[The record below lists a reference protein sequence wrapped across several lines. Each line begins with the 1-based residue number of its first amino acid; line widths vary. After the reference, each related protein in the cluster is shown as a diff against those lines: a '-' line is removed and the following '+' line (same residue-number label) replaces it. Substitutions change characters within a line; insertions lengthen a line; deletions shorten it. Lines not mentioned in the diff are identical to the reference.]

1 MKITKTVNDILVE
14 AYKIA
19 NNKRHE
25 YVTPEHLLL
34 ASLKNKRFLEAIKGC
49 GGDAQKLTDNL
60 NDYLDKYVSKVE
72 GKDAKESFGME
83 NILFIATQ
91 QAVFSGKNKI
101 DLEHIISAL
110 YELENSYAVYY
121 LNEQGINKRD
131 LLFDLCHRESEIMLE
146 NSNDEIF
153 LDNNLNDEYD
163 EAEEL
168 DKETIIKKYAKNLTQ
183 EVNQINKDPLIG
195 RQDILDRTIQILCR
209 RTKNNPIHVGEVG
222 VGKTAITLGLAKL
235 IVEKKVPEKLKNAE
249 IFSLDVGSLLAGTRY
264 RGDFEERM
272 KVLLDEIMTRENP
285 IVYIDEIHTIVGSGA
300 LEGGSL
306 DGASLI
312 KSYLL
317 EGKIKF
323 IGATTYDEY
332 KKYFEKDKGLSRRFQ
347 IIDVKEPSKDEAV
360 KILEGLKKNFEDYH
374 NVKYTNRALVSAVN
388 LSSKYINDR
397 YLPDK
402 AIDIIDEAGAY
413 MSMVRKDRRTKK
425 IDEGI
430 IEKIIAKM
438 CNIPKETVE
447 GNEVQSLKNLEAT
460 MKKNIFGQDT
470 AIENV
475 VRCIKMSRAGLNDEN
490 KPVASMLFVGP
501 TGVGKTE
508 IAKVLANSLGIE
520 FVRFDMSEYG
530 EKHAASK
537 LIGSPPGYV
546 GYEEGGLLTD
556 TIRKKP
562 NCVLLLDEVEKAHRD
577 ILNVLLQIMDY
588 ATLTDNKGRK
598 ADFKN
603 VIIIMTSNAGAR
615 YVGKNL
621 VGFLDREVKKDVINE
636 EVKKFFSP
644 EFRNRL
650 DKIIVFNDIDKDMS
664 INIVKKQLAIFN
676 ERLKNKN
683 INVTFRESVIEY
695 IADIGTSKEFG
706 AREILRVINTQ
717 LKPLLVDKILFD
729 DLRDDLRDDLKY
741 DIDYEMGKFKLNKIE
756 NE

>member
-683 INVTFRESVIEY
+683 INVTFKESVIEY
-695 IADIGTSKEFG
+695 IADTGTSKEFG

-729 DLRDDLRDDLKY
+729 DLRDGLKY

>member
-131 LLFDLCHRESEIMLE
+131 LLFDLCHRESEIMFE

-163 EAEEL
+163 DAEKL

-603 VIIIMTSNAGAR
+603 IIIIMTSNAGAR

-695 IADIGTSKEFG
+695 IADTGTSKEFG

-729 DLRDDLRDDLKY
+729 DLRDDLKY

>member
-131 LLFDLCHRESEIMLE
+131 LLFDLCHRESEIMFE

-163 EAEEL
+163 EAEKL

-695 IADIGTSKEFG
+695 IADTGTSKEFG

-729 DLRDDLRDDLKY
+729 DLRDDLKY

>member
-413 MSMVRKDRRTKK
+413 MSMVRKDIRTKK

-546 GYEEGGLLTD
+546 GYEEGGLLTE

-695 IADIGTSKEFG
+695 IADTGTSKEFG

-729 DLRDDLRDDLKY
+729 DLRDDLKY

>member
-49 GGDAQKLTDNL
+49 GGDAQKLTGNL

-131 LLFDLCHRESEIMLE
+131 LLFDLCHRESEIMFE

-163 EAEEL
+163 DAEKL

-729 DLRDDLRDDLKY
+729 DLRDGLKY

>member
-360 KILEGLKKNFEDYH
+360 KILDGLKKNFEDYH

-603 VIIIMTSNAGAR
+603 VIIIMTSNVGAR

-695 IADIGTSKEFG
+695 IADTGTSKEFG

-729 DLRDDLRDDLKY
+729 DLRDDLKY

>member
-131 LLFDLCHRESEIMLE
+131 LLFDLCHRESEIMFE

-695 IADIGTSKEFG
+695 IADTGTSKEFG

-729 DLRDDLRDDLKY
+729 DLRDDLKY

>member
-72 GKDAKESFGME
+72 RKDAKESFGME

-546 GYEEGGLLTD
+546 GYEEGGLLTE

-695 IADIGTSKEFG
+695 IADTGTSKEFG

-729 DLRDDLRDDLKY
+729 DLRDDLKY

>member
-72 GKDAKESFGME
+72 GKDAKESFGIE

-131 LLFDLCHRESEIMLE
+131 LLFDLCHRESEIMFE

-163 EAEEL
+163 DAEKL

-695 IADIGTSKEFG
+695 IADTGTSKEFG

-729 DLRDDLRDDLKY
+729 DLGDGLKY
-741 DIDYEMGKFKLNKIE
+741 DIDYEMGKFKLNKIQ

>member
-131 LLFDLCHRESEIMLE
+131 LLFDLCHRESEIMFE

-163 EAEEL
+163 DAEKL

-695 IADIGTSKEFG
+695 IADTGTSKEFG

-729 DLRDDLRDDLKY
+729 DLRDGFKY

>member
-131 LLFDLCHRESEIMLE
+131 LLFDLCHRESEIMFE

-163 EAEEL
+163 DAEKL

-562 NCVLLLDEVEKAHRD
+562 NCFLLLDEVEKAHRD

-695 IADIGTSKEFG
+695 IADTGTSKEFG

-729 DLRDDLRDDLKY
+729 DLRDGLKY

>member
-60 NDYLDKYVSKVE
+60 NDYLDKYVSKAE

-131 LLFDLCHRESEIMLE
+131 LLFDLCHRESEIMFE

-163 EAEEL
+163 DAEKL

-695 IADIGTSKEFG
+695 IADTGTSKEFG

-729 DLRDDLRDDLKY
+729 DLRDDLKY

>member
-695 IADIGTSKEFG
+695 IADTGTSKEFG

-729 DLRDDLRDDLKY
+729 DLRDDLKY

>member
-131 LLFDLCHRESEIMLE
+131 LLFDLCHRESEIMFE

-163 EAEEL
+163 DAEKL

-695 IADIGTSKEFG
+695 IADTGTSKEFG

-717 LKPLLVDKILFD
+717 LKPLLVDRILFD
-729 DLRDDLRDDLKY
+729 DLRDGLRY
-741 DIDYEMGKFKLNKIE
+741 DIDYDMGKFKLNKIE

>member
-72 GKDAKESFGME
+72 RKDAKESFGME

-413 MSMVRKDRRTKK
+413 MSMVRKDIRTKK

-546 GYEEGGLLTD
+546 GYEEGGLLTE

-695 IADIGTSKEFG
+695 IADTGTSKEFG

-729 DLRDDLRDDLKY
+729 DLRDDLKY

>member
-146 NSNDEIF
+146 NSNYEIF

-163 EAEEL
+163 DAEKL

-413 MSMVRKDRRTKK
+413 MSMVRKDIRTKK

-546 GYEEGGLLTD
+546 GYEEGGLLTE

-695 IADIGTSKEFG
+695 IADTGTSKEFG

-729 DLRDDLRDDLKY
+729 DLRDDLKY

>member
-34 ASLKNKRFLEAIKGC
+34 ASLKNKRFLDAIKGC
-49 GGDAQKLTDNL
+49 GGDAQKLINNL

-131 LLFDLCHRESEIMLE
+131 LLFDLCHRENEMMFE
-146 NSNDEIF
+146 NSSDEIF

-163 EAEEL
+163 DVEKL

-235 IVEKKVPEKLKNAE
+235 IVDKKVPEKLKNAE

-347 IIDVKEPSKDEAV
+347 IIDIKEPSKDEAV

-413 MSMVRKDRRTKK
+413 MSMVRKDTRTKK

-695 IADIGTSKEFG
+695 IADTGTSKEFG

-729 DLRDDLRDDLKY
+729 DLRDGLRY
-741 DIDYEMGKFKLNKIE
+741 DIDYDMGKFKLNKIE

>member
-729 DLRDDLRDDLKY
+729 DLRDDLKY

>member
-163 EAEEL
+163 DAEKL

-413 MSMVRKDRRTKK
+413 MSMVRKDIRTKK

-546 GYEEGGLLTD
+546 GYEEGGLLTE

-695 IADIGTSKEFG
+695 IADTGTSKEFG

-729 DLRDDLRDDLKY
+729 DLRDDLKY

>member
-49 GGDAQKLTDNL
+49 RGDAQKLTDNL

-695 IADIGTSKEFG
+695 IADTGTSKEFG

-729 DLRDDLRDDLKY
+729 DLRDGLKY

>member
-163 EAEEL
+163 DAEKL

-249 IFSLDVGSLLAGTRY
+249 IFSLDIGSLLAGTRY

-695 IADIGTSKEFG
+695 IADTGTSKEFG

-729 DLRDDLRDDLKY
+729 DLRDDLKY

>member
-49 GGDAQKLTDNL
+49 GGDAQKLTGNL

-163 EAEEL
+163 DAEKL

-695 IADIGTSKEFG
+695 IADTGTSKEFG

-729 DLRDDLRDDLKY
+729 DLRDDLKY

>member
-19 NNKRHE
+19 NSKNHE

-34 ASLKNKRFLEAIKGC
+34 ASLKNKKFLDAIKICGC
-49 GGDAQKLTDNL
+49 NVEKLEKEL
-60 NDYLDKYVSKVE
+60 NEYLDKYISKVE
-72 GKDAKESFGME
+72 GKEAKESFGME
-83 NILFIATQ
+83 NVLFIATQ
-91 QAVFSGKNKI
+91 QAIFSGKSKI

-110 YELENSYAVYY
+110 YDLENSYAVYY
-121 LNEQGINKRD
+121 LNEQGISKRD
-131 LLFDLCHRESEIMLE
+131 LLFDLCHKNDDIAFES
-146 NSNDEIF
+146 SSDDIF
-153 LDNNLNDEYD
+153 LDNNLETDYD
-163 EAEEL
+163 EGEKL
-168 DKETIIKKYAKNLTQ
+168 DKETILKKYAKDLTL
-183 EVNQINKDPLIG
+183 EASNISKDPLIG
-195 RQDILDRTIQILCR
+195 RMDILDRTIQILCR
-209 RTKNNPIHVGEVG
+209 RTKNNPIHVGEPG

-235 IVEKKVPEKLKNAE
+235 IVDGKVPEKLKKAQ
-249 IFSLDVGSLLAGTRY
+249 IFSLDVGALLAGTRY

-272 KVLLDEIMTRENP
+272 KVLLDEIMTKENP

-306 DGASLI
+306 DGASLL
-312 KSYLL
+312 KGYLL

-347 IIDVKEPSKDEAV
+347 IIDVKEPSKDETV
-360 KILEGLKKNFEDYH
+360 KILEGLKKNFEEYH
-374 NVKYTNRALVSAVN
+374 NVKYTNKALISAVH

-397 YLPDK
+397 FLPDK

-413 MSMVRKDRRTKK
+413 MSMIRKDKRTKK
-425 IDEGI
+425 IDENT

-447 GNEVQSLKNLEAT
+447 ENEIQSLKNLESI
-460 MKKNIFGQDT
+460 MKENIFGQDI

-508 IAKVLANSLGIE
+508 IAKVLANTLGVE

-530 EKHAASK
+530 EKHTASK

-562 NCVLLLDEVEKAHRD
+562 NCVLLLDEVEKAHSD

-603 VIIIMTSNAGAR
+603 VIIIMTSNAGAK

-621 VGFLDREVKKDVINE
+621 VGFLDREIKKDIINE

-650 DKIIVFNDIDKDMS
+650 DKIVVFNDIDNNMS
-664 INIVKKQLAIFN
+664 INIVKKQLSLFN
-676 ERLKNKN
+676 EKLRKKN
-683 INVTFRESVIEY
+683 INVSFTKEVIEY
-695 IADIGTSKEFG
+695 IAHKGTSKEFG
-706 AREILRVINTQ
+706 AREILRIINSE

-729 DLRDDLRDDLKY
+729 DLKDGIEYK
-741 DIDYEMGKFKLNKIE
+741 IDYKDKEFNLDKVKN
-756 NE
+756 N

>member
-163 EAEEL
+163 DAEKL

-615 YVGKNL
+615 YVGKNF

-695 IADIGTSKEFG
+695 IADTGTSKEFG

-729 DLRDDLRDDLKY
+729 DLRDDLKY

>member
-49 GGDAQKLTDNL
+49 GGDAQKLTGNL

-163 EAEEL
+163 DAEKL
-168 DKETIIKKYAKNLTQ
+168 DKETIIKKYTKNLTQ

-695 IADIGTSKEFG
+695 IADTGTSKEFG

-729 DLRDDLRDDLKY
+729 DLRDDLKY

>member
-131 LLFDLCHRESEIMLE
+131 LLFDLCHRESEIMFE

-163 EAEEL
+163 DAEKL

-546 GYEEGGLLTD
+546 GYEEGGLLTE

-695 IADIGTSKEFG
+695 IADTGTSKEFG

-729 DLRDDLRDDLKY
+729 DLRDDLKY

>member
-413 MSMVRKDRRTKK
+413 MSMVRKDIRTKK

-546 GYEEGGLLTD
+546 GYEEGGLLTE

-729 DLRDDLRDDLKY
+729 DLRDGLKY

>member
-83 NILFIATQ
+83 NILFIASQ

-163 EAEEL
+163 DAEKL

-235 IVEKKVPEKLKNAE
+235 IVEKKVPGKLKNAE

-577 ILNVLLQIMDY
+577 VLNVLLQIMDY

-676 ERLKNKN
+676 ERLKYKN

-695 IADIGTSKEFG
+695 IADTGTSKEFG

-729 DLRDDLRDDLKY
+729 DLRDDLKY

>member
-163 EAEEL
+163 DAEKL

-413 MSMVRKDRRTKK
+413 MSMVRKDIRTKK

-695 IADIGTSKEFG
+695 IADTGTSKEFG

-729 DLRDDLRDDLKY
+729 DLRDDLKY

>member
-131 LLFDLCHRESEIMLE
+131 LLFDLCHRESEIMFE

-163 EAEEL
+163 DAEKL

-306 DGASLI
+306 DGAGLI

-729 DLRDDLRDDLKY
+729 DLRDGLKY

>member
-72 GKDAKESFGME
+72 RKDAKESFGME

-695 IADIGTSKEFG
+695 IADTGTSKEFG

-729 DLRDDLRDDLKY
+729 DLRDDLKY

>member
-49 GGDAQKLTDNL
+49 GGDAQKLTGNL

-163 EAEEL
+163 DAEKL

-729 DLRDDLRDDLKY
+729 DLRDGLKY

>member
-1 MKITKTVNDILVE
+1 
-14 AYKIA
+14 
-19 NNKRHE
+19 
-25 YVTPEHLLL
+25 
-34 ASLKNKRFLEAIKGC
+34 
-49 GGDAQKLTDNL
+49 
-60 NDYLDKYVSKVE
+60 
-72 GKDAKESFGME
+72 
-83 NILFIATQ
+83 
-91 QAVFSGKNKI
+91 
-101 DLEHIISAL
+101 
-110 YELENSYAVYY
+110 
-121 LNEQGINKRD
+121 
-131 LLFDLCHRESEIMLE
+131 
-146 NSNDEIF
+146 
-153 LDNNLNDEYD
+153 
-163 EAEEL
+163 
-168 DKETIIKKYAKNLTQ
+168 
-183 EVNQINKDPLIG
+183 
-195 RQDILDRTIQILCR
+195 
-209 RTKNNPIHVGEVG
+209 
-222 VGKTAITLGLAKL
+222 
-235 IVEKKVPEKLKNAE
+235 
-249 IFSLDVGSLLAGTRY
+249 
-264 RGDFEERM
+264 
-272 KVLLDEIMTRENP
+272 
-285 IVYIDEIHTIVGSGA
+285 
-300 LEGGSL
+300 
-306 DGASLI
+306 
-312 KSYLL
+312 
-317 EGKIKF
+317 
-323 IGATTYDEY
+323 
-332 KKYFEKDKGLSRRFQ
+332 
-347 IIDVKEPSKDEAV
+347 
-360 KILEGLKKNFEDYH
+360 
-374 NVKYTNRALVSAVN
+374 
-388 LSSKYINDR
+388 
-397 YLPDK
+397 
-402 AIDIIDEAGAY
+402 

-621 VGFLDREVKKDVINE
+621 VGFLDREVKKDVITE

-695 IADIGTSKEFG
+695 IADTGTSKEFG

-729 DLRDDLRDDLKY
+729 DLRDGLKY

>member
-131 LLFDLCHRESEIMLE
+131 LLFDLCHRESEIMFE

-163 EAEEL
+163 DAEKL

-285 IVYIDEIHTIVGSGA
+285 IVYIEEIHTIVGSGA

-695 IADIGTSKEFG
+695 IADTGTSKEFG

-729 DLRDDLRDDLKY
+729 DLRDGLKY

>member
-163 EAEEL
+163 EAEKL

-470 AIENV
+470 ALENV

-695 IADIGTSKEFG
+695 IADFGTSKEFG

-729 DLRDDLRDDLKY
+729 DLRDGLKY

>member
-131 LLFDLCHRESEIMLE
+131 LLFDLCHRESEIMFE

-163 EAEEL
+163 DAEKL

-664 INIVKKQLAIFN
+664 TNIVKKQLAIFN

-695 IADIGTSKEFG
+695 IADTGTSKEFG

-729 DLRDDLRDDLKY
+729 DLRDGLRY
-741 DIDYEMGKFKLNKIE
+741 DIDYDMGKFKLNKIE

>member
-603 VIIIMTSNAGAR
+603 IIIIMTSNAGAR

-695 IADIGTSKEFG
+695 IADTGTSKEFG

-729 DLRDDLRDDLKY
+729 DLRDDLKY

>member
-14 AYKIA
+14 AYKIS

-131 LLFDLCHRESEIMLE
+131 LLFDLCHRESEIMFE

-163 EAEEL
+163 DAEKL

-695 IADIGTSKEFG
+695 IADTGTSKEFG

-729 DLRDDLRDDLKY
+729 DLRDGLKY

>member
-131 LLFDLCHRESEIMLE
+131 LLFDLCHRESEIMFE

-163 EAEEL
+163 DAEKL

-695 IADIGTSKEFG
+695 IADTGTSKEFG

-729 DLRDDLRDDLKY
+729 DLRDDLKY